1 MMKRKYVG
9 FSKIYAITLKE
20 NIIQKKRLFKKK
32 RKEKERIDHKDICKL
47 IKRRSILIQKRK
59 RKRKDNDE
67 AYEK

>member
-20 NIIQKKRLFKKK
+20 NIIQKRLFKKK
-32 RKEKERIDHKDICKL
+32 KKKERIDHKDICKM
-47 IKRRSILIQKRK
+47 IKRRSIFIQKRK